1 METNQEKSKVQTL
14 KKVDEFIFD
23 PTKPI
28 GRGAFATV
36 YRAWKEKDEKCE
48 VAVKAVPAQKLLE
61 SEEQYKLLM
70 REIEILRQIKG
81 DNIVRL
87 IDAKRTSN
95 NLYIFTEFC
104 NGGDLEKKVKSKV
117 GFSETEALKIL
128 KQIAMAFVSINELEL
143 LNSNGHKIT
152 IMHRDIKPA
161 NILYHNGIIKVAD
174 FGFAKVVE
182 EVEKDH
188 KAPHTLLG
196 TPLYMCP
203 QILHGEKYSA
213 KCDVW
218 STGVVFYELLFGTL
232 PWKGIS
238 IENLYGNI
246 KTKPLIFGKNVK
258 DDTKDLVTKMLK
270 IKEEDRLTWEEV
282 VNHPAL
288 KDIDIEINQDK
299 KDNKVQ

>member
-1 METNQEKSKVQTL
+1 MQPIQKTTSQVL
-14 KKVDEFIFD
+14 KKVDNFIFD
-23 PTKPI
+23 ANKPI
-28 GRGAFATV
+28 GQGAFAKV
-36 YRAWKEKDEKCE
+36 YRATDEKDDKIE

-81 DNIVRL
+81 EHVVQL

-95 NLYIFTEFC
+95 NLYIFTEYC
-104 NGGDLEKKVKSKV
+104 NEGDLEKKIKSKYA
-117 GFSETEALKIL
+117 FSETEALVIL
-128 KQIAMAFVSINELEL
+128 KSIAHAFVNLNTLEL
-143 LNSNGHKIT
+143 LNSSGHKIT
-152 IMHRDIKPA
+152 VMHRDIKPA
-161 NILYHNGIIKVAD
+161 NILYHNGVIKVAD

-196 TPLYMCP
+196 TPLYMSP

-218 STGVVFYELLFGTL
+218 STGVLFYQLLYTDL
-232 PWKGIS
+232 PWKGFS

-246 KTKPLIFGKNVK
+246 KTKPLVFNK
-258 DDTKDLVTKMLK
+258 DKQLKDETKDLVAKMLK
-270 IKEEDRLTWEEV
+270 IKEEDRLSWEEV
-282 VNHPAL
+282 YEHEAL
-288 KDIDIEINQDK
+288 KSIELNIK
-299 KDNKVQ
+299 KKGE